1 MSGGHW
7 EYIQYRFT
15 DIAEDID
22 KLIEKNGKL
31 KSEEE
36 LKENSWHDDDWYN
49 KYPEDRYYYE
59 YPEEA
64 IKHFKKAADAVR
76 IAQIYIQRMDWL
88 LSGDDGEDSFL
99 RRLDEDLK
107 KLQDEQNCKEEV
119 DRS

>member
-22 KLIEKNGKL
+22 KLIEQNGKP
-31 KSEEE
+31 KTEQE
-36 LKENSWHDDDWYN
+36 LNESWYDDEWYE
-49 KYPEDRYYYE
+49 KYPEELNHHE
-59 YPEEA
+59 YNEQVIEQFKEA
-64 IKHFKKAADAVR
+64 AKAVR

-88 LSGDDGEDSFL
+88 LSGDDGSESFI
-99 RRLDEDLK
+99 RRIDEDLK
-107 KLQDEQNCKEEV
+107 KLQDEQDCKEEV

>member
-15 DIAEDID
+15 DVAEDID
-22 KLIEKNGKL
+22 KLIEQNGKP

-49 KYPEDRYYYE
+49 KYPEDRYHYE
-59 YPEEA
+59 YPPEA
-64 IKHFKKAADAVR
+64 IEQFKKAADAVR
-76 IAQIYIQRMDWL
+76 LAQVYMQRMDWL
-88 LSGDDGEDSFL
+88 LSGDDGEESFL
-99 RRLDEDLK
+99 RRIDEDLK
-107 KLQDEQNCKEEV
+107 KLQDEQNHQKEE